1 MRAAYV
7 LFMFHYS
14 MINMGLMTGQM
25 LRFMNKGC
33 WALSKKVLFVASVV
47 KKHINQFHLTYLK
60 WFKERG
66 YEVHVC
72 ARNDFEDGEKCVI
85 PYCDKY
91 FDLPFSRSPLS
102 LSNLTAFFKLKNIID
117 SGDYELI
124 HCHTPVAAV
133 ITRLAAVR
141 FRKKGKKVIYT
152 AHGFHF
158 FKGAPAVSRLYYVV
172 EKFLAP
178 FTDAIITIN
187 QEDYEAA
194 EKFCKKC
201 GCKSYLVHGVGVD
214 TIRIRNTKVDRS
226 AVRKNLGIPDDA
238 FVIMTTVEI
247 NRNKN
252 IATALRAFEK
262 VKKPNM
268 FYLVCGSGDMK
279 SYCMELA
286 KTLGI
291 SDNVI
296 FAGYRYDVFTLLH
309 IADVF
314 LFPSYREGLGI
325 AAIEAMSAGLPVI
338 ASDIRGVTEYAVN
351 GKNSLLFRPDDV
363 DGFAGA
369 IATLESNEEL
379 RKELGA
385 EAERSVYKFDIRCS
399 VKAMSEIYCEYAD
412 IPVSGNHE
420 CTENASDYE
429 RAGV

>member
-1 MRAAYV
+1 MP
-7 LFMFHYS
+7 
-14 MINMGLMTGQM
+14 
-25 LRFMNKGC
+25 
-33 WALSKKVLFVASVV
+33 KKVLFIASVV

-72 ARNDFEDGEKCVI
+72 ARNDFEDGEKCFI

-91 FDLPFSRSPLS
+91 YDIPFSRSPFS
-102 LSNLTAFFKLKNIID
+102 LSNVAAYIKLKKIID

-133 ITRLAAVR
+133 ITRLAAVG
-141 FRKKGKKVIYT
+141 FRKRGKKVIYT

-158 FKGAPAVSRLYYVV
+158 FKGAPAVSRVYYAV
-172 EKFLAP
+172 EKLMAP
-178 FTDAIITIN
+178 MTDAIITIN

-194 EKFCKKC
+194 RRFCRKC

-214 TIRIRNTKVDRS
+214 TVRIKNTAVDRA
-226 AVRKNLGIPDDA
+226 AVRKKLGIPEDA

-252 IATALRAFEK
+252 ISTALRAFEK
-262 VKKPNM
+262 ARKPNM
-268 FYLVCGSGDMK
+268 YYLVCGSGDMK
-279 SYCMELA
+279 KSCMELA
-286 KTLGI
+286 ETLGI
-291 SDNVI
+291 GESVI

-325 AAIEAMSAGLPVI
+325 AAIEAMSAGLPII

-351 GKNSLLFRPDDV
+351 GQNSLLFRPDDV

-369 IATLESNEEL
+369 IAELESNEEL
-379 RKELGA
+379 RKRLGK
-385 EAERSVYKFDIRCS
+385 EAEKSVYKFDIRCS

-412 IPVSGNHE
+412 IPDVIGQE
-420 CTENASDYE
+420 CTGNASDFE
-429 RAGV
+429 RVGV